1 MRFSKLTLALL
12 LLVCGL
18 EACGGT
24 PDGELSLDQQLA
36 KKKYTLGKTVDR
48 VHDYSISGWNSVDDR
63 HVIIH
68 TSPTRSYLV
77 TLRSPCRNLDTAETL
92 AFSTT
97 VGNLTRH
104 DKLLVRSSSMGY
116 TEQCFIDTLQELDKV
131 EQS

>member
-1 MRFSKLTLALL
+1 MRISKLTLSLLALVGVL
-12 LLVCGL
+12 S
-18 EACGGT
+18 ACGGT
-24 PDGELSLDQQLA
+24 PDQELTLDQKLD
-36 KKKYTLGKTVDR
+36 KRKYTLGKTVDR
-48 VHDYSISGWNSVDDR
+48 VQDYRISGWNSMDDR

-97 VGNLTRH
+97 VGSLTRH

-116 TEQCFIDTLQELDKV
+116 TEQCFIDMLQELDKV
-131 EQS
+131 PQT